1 MSDTGFTKKLIELT
15 ITLGVGDFGAD
26 LGDTVTINNS
36 MDDRLRMM
44 VDVVNAGG
52 PSMGMATL
60 RVYGLPFEMMNKL
73 TTIGVINNAIRVK
86 NTILIAAG
94 DAETGM
100 QNVFQGVISEAFG
113 DYNAA
118 PDVPFN
124 VIAYAAYDAALKP
137 VGAISYQGAT
147 DVGGIMQ
154 TISNEMGL
162 IFENN
167 GVDVKLSNPYLP
179 GTNLDRVRAL
189 ATAADFRWAMD
200 RQVLAI
206 WPRNGARG
214 GEVPIVSSETGMIGY
229 PSLSSK
235 GMDIRM
241 AFNWNM
247 RLGGNV
253 MVESALPMACG
264 EWNIFNVSHSLSC
277 EMPDGPFF
285 TRIEV
290 YRVF

>member
-15 ITLGVGDFGAD
+15 ITLGTGDFGAD
-26 LGDTVTINNS
+26 LGDTVTIS
-36 MDDRLRMM
+36 GLRMM

-94 DAETGM
+94 DSEKGM

-147 DVGGIMQ
+147 DVVGIMQ
-154 TISNEMGL
+154 TISNEMDL
-162 IFENN
+162 ILDNH

-189 ATAADFRWAMD
+189 ATAADFRWSID
-200 RQVLAI
+200 RGVLAI
-206 WPRNGARG
+206 WPRNGARDVK
-214 GEVPIVSSETGMIGY
+214 VPTVSSETGMIGY

-247 RLGGNV
+247 QLGGNI
-253 MVESALPMACG
+253 MVESSLPMACG

>member
-1 MSDTGFTKKLIELT
+1 MTDTGFTKKLIELT
-15 ITLGVGDFGAD
+15 ITLGTGDFGAD
-26 LGDTVTINNS
+26 LGDTVTIS
-36 MDDRLRMM
+36 GLRMM

-189 ATAADFRWAMD
+189 ASAADFRWTMD

-206 WPRNGARG
+206 WPRNGARS

-253 MVESALPMACG
+253 MVESSLPMACG
-264 EWNIFNVSHSLSC
+264 EWNIFNVSHSLST

>member
-26 LGDTVTINNS
+26 LGDTVTIS
-36 MDDRLRMM
+36 GLRMTAE
-44 VDVVNAGG
+44 VTKPGG
-52 PSMGMATL
+52 PSMGAANV

-73 TTIGVINNAIRVK
+73 TTIGVINNATRVK

-100 QNVFQGVISEAFG
+100 QNIFQGVIFEAFG

-118 PDVPFN
+118 PDVAFN
-124 VIAYAAYDAALKP
+124 VIAYANYEAALKP
-137 VGAISYQGAT
+137 VGALSYEGST
-147 DVGGIMQ
+147 DVGGILQ

-189 ATAADFRWAMD
+189 ATAADFRYSMD

-206 WPRNGARG
+206 WPRNGERK
-214 GEVPIVSSETGMIGY
+214 GEKPIISAETGMIGY
-229 PSLSSK
+229 PSFSSK
-235 GMDIRM
+235 GMNIRLT
-241 AFNWNM
+241 FNWNLN
-247 RLGGNV
+247 LGETIV
-253 MVESALPMACG
+253 VQSELPMACG
-264 EWNIFNVSHSLSC
+264 EWNLHAVSHSIAT
-277 EMPDGPFF
+277 EMPDGPWF
-285 TRIEV
+285 TNIEV

>member
-15 ITLGVGDFGAD
+15 ITLDTGDFGAD
-26 LGDTVTINNS
+26 LGDTVTIS
-36 MDDRLRMM
+36 GLRMTAE
-44 VDVVNAGG
+44 VTKPGG
-52 PSMGMATL
+52 PSMGAANV

-100 QNVFQGVISEAFG
+100 QNVFQGVITEAFG

-124 VIAYAAYDAALKP
+124 VIAYANYDAALKP

-147 DVGGIMQ
+147 DVAGIMQ

-189 ATAADFRWAMD
+189 ASAADFRWAMD
-200 RQVLAI
+200 RKVLAI

-214 GEVPIVSSETGMIGY
+214 GEVPVVSSETGMIGY

-253 MVESALPMACG
+253 MVESSLPMACG

-290 YRVF
+290 SRVF